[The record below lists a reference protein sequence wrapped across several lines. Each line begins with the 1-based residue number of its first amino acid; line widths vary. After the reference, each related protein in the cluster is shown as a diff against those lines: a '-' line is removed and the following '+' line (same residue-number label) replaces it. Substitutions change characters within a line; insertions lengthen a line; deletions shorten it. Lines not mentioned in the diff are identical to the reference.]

1 MVLYDRIYGKIEFP
15 AIIEQVLDCPGL
27 LRLRRVGQ
35 ANIPFARFPSFAYT
49 SRYEHSVGVCYL
61 AAIAAKKME
70 LSFKDEIELM
80 LACLYHDIGTP
91 PFAHATEEVLQ
102 DMYGFNHETQL
113 QNLILGRTSDVA
125 KDKTPVYL
133 RRGMHLQRVCQS
145 AKARANRI
153 DLYRISDIITG
164 NDKMLSPLVKS
175 AGMDLDNIDNV
186 LRAVSAMGIMK
197 VDSSLP
203 ISLASSFSLEQG
215 EVVYEVTGISD
226 FLIWQEARRKLYS
239 AIFEDIEDF
248 SYQAMI
254 KMAIRYWLSEEGETA
269 TCWSLTDE
277 QMFSKLLSNKKS
289 QYLTERFLLLKPYQC
304 HCMIYISFPI
314 NTHYKKAS
322 NWIKTIN
329 ADVIRLNN
337 ELSQSQLEGQPE
349 ILFNYYAD
357 KRVRNLGIQVSL
369 DGYYKPNEENRG
381 GYYIAFF
388 VKGKSS
394 SRYDKKLGR
403 NEEIAAYIENT
414 SNQLASEFD
423 AEVLIREGKQICDFK
438 NGMT

>member
-1 MVLYDRIYGKIEFP
+1 MVLYDRLYGKIEFP
-15 AIIEQVLDCPGL
+15 SIVEQVLDCPGL

-49 SRYEHSVGVCYL
+49 SRYEHSIGVCYL
-61 AAIAAKKME
+61 AGIAAEKLDLPM
-70 LSFKDEIELM
+70 KDRIELM

-113 QNLILGRTSDVA
+113 QNLILGRTSDIA

-145 AKARANRI
+145 AKARANKI
-153 DLYRISDIITG
+153 DLYRIADIITG

-175 AGMDLDNIDNV
+175 TGMDLDNIDNV

-197 VDSSLP
+197 VDASLP
-203 ISLASSFSLEQG
+203 ISLATSYRIEQG
-215 EVVYEVTGISD
+215 EVVYDATGVPD
-226 FLIWQEARRKLYS
+226 FLTWQKARRKLYN

-254 KMAIRYWLSEEGETA
+254 KTAIRYSLSVEREPVA
-269 TCWSLTDE
+269 CWNLTDE
-277 QMFSKLLSNKKS
+277 QMFSKLLANPKS
-289 QYLTERFLLLKPYQC
+289 QYLTERFLLLKPYYCQC
-304 HCMIYISFPI
+304 MLYISFPI
-314 NTHYKKAS
+314 GTHYKKAS

-329 ADVIRLNN
+329 ADVNRIN
-337 ELSQSQLEGQPE
+337 EELFDDKMEGQPE

-357 KRVRNLGIQVSL
+357 KRDRNLGINVSL
-369 DGYYKPNEENRG
+369 EGCYKPSEENHG

-394 SRYDKKLGR
+394 SRYDKSTGKAK
-403 NEEIAAYIENT
+403 EINAYIDT
-414 SNQLASEFD
+414 IINQLTLEFD
-423 AEVLIREGKQICDFK
+423 TKELIREGKQKCDFK
-438 NGMT
+438 NGKV

>member
-1 MVLYDRIYGKIEFP
+1 MALYDRLYGKIEFP
-15 AIIEQVLDCPGL
+15 TMVEQVLDCPGL

-49 SRYEHSVGVCYL
+49 SRYEHSLGVCYL
-61 AAIAAKKME
+61 AGITARKMD
-70 LSFKDEIELM
+70 LSVKDETELM

-113 QNLILGRTSDVA
+113 QNLILGRTSDIA

-133 RRGMHLQRVCQS
+133 RRGMHLQRICQS

-153 DLYRISDIITG
+153 DLYRIADIITG

-175 AGMDLDNIDNV
+175 TGMDLDNIDNV

-203 ISLASSFSLEQG
+203 ISLASSFSMEQG
-215 EVVYEVTGISD
+215 EIVYEVTGIPD
-226 FLIWQEARRKLYS
+226 FLVWQGARRKLYS

-254 KMAIRYWLSEEGETA
+254 KMAIRYWLSEEGEPT
-269 TCWSLTDE
+269 TCWNLTDE
-277 QMFSKLLSNKKS
+277 QMFLKLLNNKKS

-304 HCMIYISFPI
+304 QCMIYISFPI
-314 NTHYKKAS
+314 STHYKKAS

-329 ADVIRLNN
+329 ADIIRMNE
-337 ELSQSQLEGQPE
+337 ELSDHKMEGQPE

-357 KRVRNLGIQVSL
+357 KRDRNLGINVSL
-369 DGYYKPNEENRG
+369 NGYYKPSEEDRG

-394 SRYDKKLGR
+394 SRYDKNCSK
-403 NEEIAAYIENT
+403 NQEINAYIDT
-414 SNQLASEFD
+414 IVNQLTLGFD
-423 AEVLIREGKQICDFK
+423 TEELIREGKQKCNFK
-438 NGMT
+438 NGMV